1 MNVLEQLMT
10 YYAQNG
16 SYVMDE
22 FGRHFLMSAY
32 GVLFAAVVGVPA
44 GILIA
49 HFRRL
54 SAWVFAVTNVIQTIP
69 ALAMLAVLMLV
80 MGLGANTVILSLF
93 LYSLLPI
100 IRNTYTGIIS
110 IEHAY
115 LESGKAMGMTKF
127 QVLRMVELPLALSV
141 IMAGLRT
148 ALVIAIGITAIGT
161 FVGAGGLGDMIVRG
175 SNATNGTAI
184 ILAGAIPTAVM
195 AVGADL
201 LMAWLERALSP
212 VKKKRTGAKH
222 VPSAA

>member
-1 MNVLEQLMT
+1 MEVLQQLWT

-16 SYVMDE
+16 SYVLGE
-22 FGRHFLMSAY
+22 FYRHFLMSAY
-32 GVLFAAVVGVPA
+32 GVLFAAVVGIPV
-44 GILIA
+44 GIFIA
-49 HFRRL
+49 RYRKI
-54 SAWVFAVTNVIQTIP
+54 SKWVFSITNVIQTIP

-100 IRNTYTGIIS
+100 IRNTYTGIVS

-148 ALVIAIGITAIGT
+148 AIGIAIGITAIGT
-161 FVGAGGLGDMIVRG
+161 FVGAGGLGDIIVRG

-184 ILAGAIPTAVM
+184 ILAGAIPTALM
-195 AVGADL
+195 AIIADL
-201 LMAWLERALSP
+201 FMGWLERALSP
-212 VKKKRTGAKH
+212 VKHHKGKT
-222 VPSAA
+222 PNPDAA

>member
-32 GVLFAAVVGVPA
+32 GVLFAAVIGVPA

>member
-1 MNVLEQLMT
+1 MNSTATFSCRLTAYCVPLSSGFRYRNPHRAFSPFVSLGVCRNKR
-10 YYAQNG
+10 YSNNPGARYAG
-16 SYVMDE
+16 
-22 FGRHFLMSAY
+22 
-32 GVLFAAVVGVPA
+32 
-44 GILIA
+44 
-49 HFRRL
+49 
-54 SAWVFAVTNVIQTIP
+54 T
-69 ALAMLAVLMLV
+69 VLMLV

-141 IMAGLRT
+141 IMAAFARLSSLPLELLRS
-148 ALVIAIGITAIGT
+148 AHLSVPED
-161 FVGAGGLGDMIVRG
+161 LGDMIVRG

-201 LMAWLERALSP
+201 LMVLIERLLNP
-212 VKKKRTGAKH
+212 VKQKNRRKLIR
-222 VPSAA
+222 VSS

>member
-1 MNVLEQLMT
+1 MNVFEQLMT

-222 VPSAA
+222 VQSAA

>member
-22 FGRHFLMSAY
+22 FGHHFLMSAY

-222 VPSAA
+222 VQSAA

>member
-10 YYAQNG
+10 YYAHNG

-54 SAWVFAVTNVIQTIP
+54 SAWVFAVTNVFQTIP